1 MFHVRL
7 EQSAAHGER
16 EETPSIEFEVGN
28 PRVELLTGNL
38 RLFRSIETT
47 TAEETKD
54 ADDEAAS
61 SSWLPIPRETILGL
75 DLTLLGFVSL
85 PQHMGPLELIEFSK
99 AFRSDIVLIRFLRD
113 SDPRHSSRMALMQFS
128 EANKAAQF
136 YEAFNGSL
144 FSSMEPERCRLVFVH
159 KIEFIGDTMEGDALA
174 PPLVVNGHAAA
185 DGMLPIMPTYDR
197 RDAPEGHVE
206 IPTCPVCLDRLDTSA
221 SGILTTL
228 CNHTFHCDCL
238 FRWEGSNC
246 PVCRYSHG
254 DIVSSCEVCDTTE
267 HLWIC
272 LICGHI
278 GCGRYSNEHAKKH
291 YQDTLHTY
299 SLELETQRVW
309 DYAGDGYVHRL
320 IMNKQ
325 DGKFVEFPDP
335 NGSIGNRGED
345 EHLKLEKLAAEYNL
359 LLTSQLEEQR
369 MFYERRLSQVNE
381 TEHRRAM
388 SLLEQ
393 EKKSL
398 KKLNETLIKDSSKL
412 EDELHFVRELN
423 KSLIENQQQWK
434 ERVVVAEEKVAKM
447 ETDTQRRVDD
457 LEAQIRDLMF
467 YLDTQSRVE
476 NSAHK
481 REIQGGQVLIQQEP
495 KVDEKPKRKSS
506 AGRKK

>member
-7 EQSAAHGER
+7 ERSGSSSEAED
-16 EETPSIEFEVGN
+16 TPTIEFEVGN
-28 PRVELLTGNL
+28 PRVELLTGRL
-38 RLFRSIETT
+38 RLFRSLESTS
-47 TAEETKD
+47 EETK
-54 ADDEAAS
+54 ESEEGAS
-61 SSWLPIPRETILGL
+61 LSWMPIPRDAILSM
-75 DLTLLGFVSL
+75 DLTILGFVSL
-85 PQHMGPLELIEFSK
+85 PMHMGPLELIEFSM

-113 SDPRHSSRMALMQFS
+113 SEPRHSTRMALMQFS
-128 EANKAAQF
+128 SANKAAQF
-136 YEAFNGSL
+136 YEAYNGSL
-144 FSSMEPERCRLVFVH
+144 FNSMEPERCRLVFVH
-159 KIEFIGDTMEGDALA
+159 TIEFINDIKDQA
-174 PPLVVNGHAAA
+174 PLVINGHAAA
-185 DGMLPIMPTYDR
+185 HGMLPLFSTDDR
-197 RDAPEGHVE
+197 RDAPDGHVE

-254 DIVSSCEVCDTTE
+254 DIVSACEVCETTE

-291 YQDTLHTY
+291 YQETLHTY

-345 EHLKLEKLAAEYNL
+345 EHLKLEKLAGEYNL

-381 TEHRRAM
+381 TEHRRAVNM
-388 SLLEQ
+388 LEQ

-398 KKLNETLIKDSSKL
+398 KKLNENLIKENAKL
-412 EDELHFVRELN
+412 EEELHFVRELN
-423 KSLIENQQQWK
+423 KSLIDNQQQWK
-434 ERVVVAEEKVAKM
+434 ERVFAAEEKTAKM
-447 ETDTQRRVDD
+447 EADTQKRVDE
-457 LEAQIRDLMF
+457 LESQIRDLMF

-481 REIQGGQVLIQQEP
+481 RDIQGGQVLIQQET
-495 KVDEKPKRKSS
+495 KVEEKVKRKPN
-506 AGRKK
+506 RKK

>member
-7 EQSAAHGER
+7 EQAAAASCS
-16 EETPSIEFEVGN
+16 EEEKPTIEFEVGN
-28 PRVELLTGNL
+28 PRVELLTGRL
-38 RLFRSIETT
+38 RLFRSLETT
-47 TAEETKD
+47 
-54 ADDEAAS
+54 DDESKDEGDDAS
-61 SSWLPIPRETILGL
+61 GALSWLPIPRDAILSL

-85 PQHMGPLELIEFSK
+85 PMHMGPLELIEFSK
-99 AFRSDIVLIRFLRD
+99 AFRSDIVVIRLLRD

-128 EANKAAQF
+128 SANKAAQF

-144 FSSMEPERCRLVFVH
+144 FNSMEPERCRLVFVH
-159 KIEFIGDTMEGDALA
+159 NIEFIRERADHA

-185 DGMLPIMPTYDR
+185 QGMLPVLLGDCR

-238 FRWEGSNC
+238 FRWEGSSC

-254 DIVSSCEVCDTTE
+254 DIVSVCEVCDTTD

-325 DGKFVEFPDP
+325 DGKYVEFPDP
-335 NGSIGNRGED
+335 NGMLGNRGED
-345 EHLKLEKLAAEYNL
+345 EHMKLEKLASEYNL

-369 MFYERRLSQVNE
+369 LFYERRLSQLNE
-381 TEHRRAM
+381 TEHRRAVNV
-388 SLLEQ
+388 LEQ

-398 KKLNETLIKDSSKL
+398 KKLNENLIKDAAKL
-412 EDELHFVRELN
+412 TEDLHFVRCLN
-423 KSLIENQQQWK
+423 KSLIDNQQQWK
-434 ERVVVAEEKVAKM
+434 ERVVVAELKVAKM
-447 ETDTQRRVDD
+447 ETETQRRVDD
-457 LEAQIRDLMF
+457 LESQIRDLMF

-481 REIQGGQVLIQQEP
+481 RDIQ
-495 KVDEKPKRKSS
+495 
-506 AGRKK
+506 

>member
-7 EQSAAHGER
+7 EQAAAAYNDEDKP
-16 EETPSIEFEVGN
+16 TIEFEVGN
-28 PRVELLTGNL
+28 PRVELLTGRL
-38 RLFRSIETT
+38 RLFRSLETT
-47 TAEETKD
+47 NDESKD
-54 ADDEAAS
+54 ESDDAAGS
-61 SSWLPIPRETILGL
+61 LSWLPISRDTILSL

-85 PQHMGPLELIEFSK
+85 PMHMGPLELIEFSK

-113 SDPRHSSRMALMQFS
+113 ADPRPSSRMALMQFS
-128 EANKAAQF
+128 TANKAAQF

-144 FSSMEPERCRLVFVH
+144 FNSMEPERCRLVFVH
-159 KIEFIGDTMEGDALA
+159 KIEFIREQLVQS
-174 PPLVVNGHAAA
+174 PPLAVNGHPVAQ
-185 DGMLPIMPTYDR
+185 GMLPSFATDDR

-206 IPTCPVCLDRLDTSA
+206 IPTCPVCLDRLDSSA

-238 FRWEGSNC
+238 FRWEGFNC

-254 DIVSSCEVCDTTE
+254 DIVSACEVCNTTD

-272 LICGHI
+272 LLCGHI

-291 YQDTLHTY
+291 YQETLHTY

-335 NGSIGNRGED
+335 NGALGNRGED
-345 EHLKLEKLAAEYNL
+345 EHMKLEKLASEYNL

-369 MFYERRLSQVNE
+369 LFYERRLSQLNE
-381 TEHRRAM
+381 TEHRRAVSM
-388 SLLEQ
+388 LEQ
-393 EKKSL
+393 EKKAL
-398 KKLNETLIKDSSKL
+398 KKLNENLIKETTKL
-412 EDELHFVRELN
+412 NEDLHFARELN
-423 KSLIENQQQWK
+423 KSLIDNQQQWK
-434 ERVVVAEEKVAKM
+434 ERVLAAEEKVATM

-457 LEAQIRDLMF
+457 LESQIRDLMF

-476 NSAHK
+476 NSIHK
-481 REIQGGQVLIQQEP
+481 REIQGGQVLVQEARA
-495 KVDEKPKRKSS
+495 DEKAKPRKSS
-506 AGRKK
+506 KKR